1 MFNQPRSPRC
11 RLGGGSD
18 LAWLQAYSN
27 DLGLNEARDVAD
39 VASTAV
45 LEVADHDA
53 SHNTVRCEFLGR
65 MLLEML
71 QMWVSDFI
79 EKVNIHDDCI

>member
-27 DLGLNEARDVAD
+27 DLGLNEVRDVAD
-39 VASTAV
+39 VADGVDTEKREV

-53 SHNTVRCEFLGR
+53 HNTVRC
-65 MLLEML
+65 
-71 QMWVSDFI
+71 
-79 EKVNIHDDCI
+79 